1 LIELLVVIA
10 IIGILVSLLLPAVQA
25 AREAARR
32 VACSNNLKQLGLGL
46 QNYVSAYKRFPYGG
60 EGLGACLNNTNLSSC
75 GSDCVDNTQ
84 VKNASGW
91 PLMLPFIEQTAIY
104 EKLNFSHASSNAKHN
119 GFGITSGVLM
129 GDAVTSGNGE
139 QFAKLVPAFLCPSDP
154 GDPLLPA
161 NSDLYSIKA
170 FSGLQAAKTNYDFS
184 ASRNRC
190 CKNWR
195 RHPTQQRMFGE
206 DSDIGF
212 EHLRDG
218 SSHTAMICET
228 TLDVF
233 NGEGVA
239 WGYRAHT
246 MIGVDLTLGIN
257 DWDFAASTA
266 DVPRVGR
273 LGRWG
278 TVGSLHSGGCYIV
291 LADGSVKFLTES
303 TDFVTLTRLAL
314 IADGQVVTLP

>member
-1 LIELLVVIA
+1 
-10 IIGILVSLLLPAVQA
+10 
-25 AREAARR
+25 
-32 VACSNNLKQLGLGL
+32 
-46 QNYVSAYKRFPYGG
+46 
-60 EGLGACLNNTNLSSC
+60 
-75 GSDCVDNTQ
+75 
-84 VKNASGW
+84 
-91 PLMLPFIEQTAIY
+91 
-104 EKLNFSHASSNAKHN
+104 
-119 GFGITSGVLM
+119 
-129 GDAVTSGNGE
+129 
-139 QFAKLVPAFLCPSDP
+139 
-154 GDPLLPA
+154 
-161 NSDLYSIKA
+161 
-170 FSGLQAAKTNYDFS
+170 
-184 ASRNRC
+184 
-190 CKNWR
+190 
-195 RHPTQQRMFGE
+195 MFGE